1 MGVVVKTNRTA
12 IDPISLLRAD
22 SRQNVRRIL
31 WPEWRRSATIGVL
44 KSVEPTGFLG
54 LRTRVCGN
62 KLGGCESAGHPKL
75 PARPRMSFVFAR
87 LFGSGSAGLGVTA
100 RTGAGGFLQ
109 SRHSPVIRGRLIPKR
124 APAARE
130 SEKKADDHH
139 WHWSSASCP
148 GPGNRGARGIAAVNR
163 VGSYPR
169 IYPKARAATTVQIA
183 AHSSAIPAM
192 GITLA
197 MTKII

>member
-62 KLGGCESAGHPKL
+62 KLGGCESADHPKL

-87 LFGSGSAGLGVTA
+87 LFGSGSAGLGLKGGGAVR
-100 RTGAGGFLQ
+100 RTDA
-109 SRHSPVIRGRLIPKR
+109 SIWGRALP
-124 APAARE
+124 
-130 SEKKADDHH
+130 D
-139 WHWSSASCP
+139 
-148 GPGNRGARGIAAVNR
+148 
-163 VGSYPR
+163 
-169 IYPKARAATTVQIA
+169 
-183 AHSSAIPAM
+183 IPAL
-192 GITLA
+192 TPANQHL
-197 MTKII
+197 